1 MILKF
6 LKENGYPMTIIVET
20 KVNTDEYYNDKYIS
34 VIKDENGNV
43 LDEFKHKDL
52 RARIHWING
61 FYKCLK
67 LIKP

>member
-1 MILKF
+1 MIKF

-20 KVNTDEYYNDKYIS
+20 IVNSEEYYNDKYFS
-34 VIKDENGNV
+34 LFKDENGNI
-43 LDEFKHKDL
+43 LDEIKHKDL
-52 RARIHWING
+52 RARIYWVNG